1 MGKRVFFSLKNICI
15 GGVALVGVPTSKR
28 DKVTYNWQRQEKINF
43 FATFTCFY
51 MGTRF
56 FIRVYGPVM
65 LPHLLANFRVEW
77 VSYPGL
83 SGKTHD
89 DAKVF
94 VLRKVE

>member
-1 MGKRVFFSLKNICI
+1 M
-15 GGVALVGVPTSKR
+15 ALVGVPTSKR
-28 DKVTYNWQRQEKINF
+28 DKVTYNWQRQDKNIKIYF
-43 FATFTCFY
+43 LQHLLAFMWEYAFY
-51 MGTRF
+51 V
-56 FIRVYGPVM
+56 RVYGPVM